1 MPPNCL
7 LTFNLFYPS
16 PIPVNSAY
24 KDGAGGRAG
33 LDLTVR
39 QGAPRA
45 CQVGAALA
53 TWAIASAAAEVAV
66 CSQGLSGA
74 VAHLQRKKAAKGSP
88 QGCDAEMLS
97 VLELSAAMKKKKDP
111 ASKAC

>member
-1 MPPNCL
+1 M
-7 LTFNLFYPS
+7 
-16 PIPVNSAY
+16 NSAY

-53 TWAIASAAAEVAV
+53 AWAIARAAAEVAV

-88 QGCDAEMLS
+88 QGCDAEMPS
-97 VLELSAAMKKKKDP
+97 VLELSAATKEKKDP

>member
-1 MPPNCL
+1 M
-7 LTFNLFYPS
+7 
-16 PIPVNSAY
+16 NSAY
-24 KDGAGGRAG
+24 EDGTGGGAG

-53 TWAIASAAAEVAV
+53 TWAVARAAAEVAV

-88 QGCDAEMLS
+88 QGCVAEMPSL
-97 VLELSAAMKKKKDP
+97 LELSAAMKKKKDP